1 MNTSELSTEDTE
13 EEAAAAA
20 IIPKLDLE
28 PLFQNLTQ
36 WISKQNYTNSTVS
49 DQWLSWI
56 HQQQQYDD
64 HLVTW
69 DDLACSVR
77 EEYLLH
83 QLGPKQRNFKLSVA
97 LTTLYS
103 LLFLVGFFGNL
114 LTCVIIFF
122 NSYMRVPPNF
132 FLFSLAI
139 ADIIALTGGKK

>member
-1 MNTSELSTEDTE
+1 MYTSAELSTEDS
-13 EEAAAAA
+13 EEAAA
-20 IIPKLDLE
+20 ISPRQDLDS
-28 PLFQNLTQ
+28 LFQNLTQ

-56 HQQQQYDD
+56 HQQEQYHD

-139 ADIIALTGGKK
+139 ADIIALTGGKVHK